1 MSLSGSVEKHGCGGT
16 QWLDP
21 LWRKDVGLKR
31 NVLEVPGMIWW
42 WAGALWAL
50 HSERR
55 EVDERK
61 GLRKILWGTE

>member
-1 MSLSGSVEKHGCGGT
+1 MTSLFWLKGAYREMGG
-16 QWLDP
+16 
-21 LWRKDVGLKR
+21 
-31 NVLEVPGMIWW
+31 EWW

-61 GLRKILWGTE
+61 RFRKILWGTE